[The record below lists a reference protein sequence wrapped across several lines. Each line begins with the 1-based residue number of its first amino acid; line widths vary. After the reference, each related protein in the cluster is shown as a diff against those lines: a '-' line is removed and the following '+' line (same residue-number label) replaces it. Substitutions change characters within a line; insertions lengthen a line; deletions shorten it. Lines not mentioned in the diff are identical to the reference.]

1 MGRKPGA
8 DTSKATAASHTPEA
22 IKKNIAARQAN
33 VLLKDLIYNQLK
45 DSLLKQ
51 DKAGTEYYS
60 KFLDKCLKEA
70 MEDPNGR
77 IGQIILQLIVKENA
91 VEELDK
97 IAEAERNKDVDFMRY
112 KLLKNLFKNQRD
124 FLMDDS
130 MYRKQIAICGRRAG
144 KTFSNARR
152 LAWTCIKPKS
162 PCLYIPLTFS

>member
-91 VEELDK
+91 VEELD
-97 IAEAERNKDVDFMRY
+97 
-112 KLLKNLFKNQRD
+112 
-124 FLMDDS
+124 
-130 MYRKQIAICGRRAG
+130 
-144 KTFSNARR
+144 
-152 LAWTCIKPKS
+152 
-162 PCLYIPLTFS
+162 